1 LTTCTPWQPIFH
13 DSGSSVQDTNRCDY
27 IDQNVCPSFQELRT
41 ELPHKFVG
49 KVRPMI
55 LRKTL
60 VDIQPNY
67 HHKRYLHETKEK
79 TKTRLISKLSTNLN
93 SNQVLQNSAAYTL
106 YD

>member
-1 LTTCTPWQPIFH
+1 MTVGAAYKILIDVIILTKMYVLAFKN
-13 DSGSSVQDTNRCDY
+13 SG
-27 IDQNVCPSFQELRT
+27 QNYLTS
-41 ELPHKFVG
+41 HKFVG